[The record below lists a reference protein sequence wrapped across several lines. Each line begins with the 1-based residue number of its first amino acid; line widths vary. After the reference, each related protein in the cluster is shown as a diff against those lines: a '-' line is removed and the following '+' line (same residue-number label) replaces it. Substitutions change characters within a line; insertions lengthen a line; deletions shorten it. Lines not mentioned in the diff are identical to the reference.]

1 MGLGLVA
8 LLGVTLAHSRQDNEL
23 QDALQLKPNLEHGRS
38 LYDNCAACHQSH
50 GGGEPTSEI
59 PSIAG
64 QHYEVVIE
72 QLANFRDET
81 RWDLRMVAFTAEH
94 RLAGPQDL
102 ADVAAYVAALPPRPS
117 PELGPGVQTAVG
129 EQLYARVCQGCHG
142 TRGEGNGSLR
152 YPRLSGQHFE
162 YLVRR
167 MRARPAS
174 ERQKPSWDHSALF
187 SMLPDDQVVAVAD
200 YLSRIEP
207 AQEVG
212 P

>member
-8 LLGVTLAHSRQDNEL
+8 LFGMTLAHPRQANEL
-23 QDALQLKPNLEHGRS
+23 QDALQLKPDLEHGRS
-38 LYDNCAACHQSH
+38 LYDNCATCHQSH
-50 GGGEPTSEI
+50 GGGEPNRAI
-59 PSIAG
+59 PSIAA
-64 QHYEVVIE
+64 QHYGVVIE
-72 QLANFRDET
+72 QLANFRAET
-81 RWDLRMVAFTAEH
+81 RWDLSMVAFTAEH

-117 PELGPGVQTAVG
+117 PEVGPGDRTAAG
-129 EQLYARVCQGCHG
+129 GQLYSRVCQGCHG

-152 YPRLSGQHFE
+152 YPRLSGQHFG

-174 ERQKPSWDHSALF
+174 ERPKPSWDHAALF
-187 SMLPDDQVVAVAD
+187 RILPDDQVVAVAD
-200 YLSRIEP
+200 YLSRINPASEP
-207 AQEVG
+207 G